1 MDDRT
6 ITMTVGHDRL
16 ATVGSD
22 RRLFN
27 MLRISGQIVSC
38 VLRIVTVYVFS
49 GQKKWELGSSHLPR
63 ITLL

>member
-22 RRLFN
+22 RRLLN
-27 MLRISGQIVSC
+27 MLRIP
-38 VLRIVTVYVFS
+38 
-49 GQKKWELGSSHLPR
+49 GQKKWEPKLPFSEDKLFYDLYHV
-63 ITLL
+63 ILLSDSTKVFIS